1 MLPALIAVD
10 WGTTRLRAWLVSADG
25 TVLDR
30 TASDDGILSVPA
42 GGFPATLLG
51 RVGPWLER
59 HGRLPVAMAGMVGSR
74 NGWVEVPYVD
84 CPAGIPRLASA
95 LTRVP
100 LGDGI
105 DALIVPGLITRD
117 ADGTPDVMRGEET
130 KIAGAG
136 LDDGGGV
143 MPGTHGKWARLAAGV
158 VEGFATF
165 MTGELYAALIGS
177 TILGRLAEEPD
188 DPAGFARGLAAV
200 RRPGGLTHQLFAART
215 LVLAG
220 DMPGTQVRPYLS
232 GLLVGTELDQGLAL
246 AAGRDLVLVADGAFA
261 ESYGA
266 AFAPLGV
273 PVRCCDPEDVFL
285 RGLARI
291 VAAA

>member
-1 MLPALIAVD
+1 MPPALIAVD
-10 WGTTRLRAWLVSADG
+10 WGTTRLRAWLVAADG

-30 TASDDGILSVPA
+30 TASDDGILAVPT

-95 LTRVP
+95 LTRIP

-136 LDDGGGV
+136 LDDGVVV

-165 MTGELYAALIGS
+165 MTGELYAALIGN

-232 GLLVGTELDQGLAL
+232 GLLVGTEIGQGLSQ
-246 AAGRDLVLVADGAFA
+246 AAGIPLVLVADGAFA
-261 ESYGA
+261 ETYTA
-266 AFAPLGV
+266 AFAERGLHIA
-273 PVRCCDPEDVFL
+273 CLDPEAVFL